1 MCSEEDPQECHR
13 RLLLGRVLAEK
24 GVAVRHLRGD
34 GRVQTEEDLCLEE
47 TAGQLALGFDSGVE
61 EKPWRSVTIGFT
73 QKSAAHFF
81 GLLNDAGIR
90 RLLDI
95 RLNNV
100 SQLAGF
106 TRRDDLQ
113 YFLSV
118 FCGAEYRHQ
127 PLLAPT
133 KGYCSPRIAR
143 TMIGRPMRTAFAALI
158 AARRI
163 ETLFTPDFFTVP
175 TVLLCSEPTPE
186 HCHRRLV
193 AEYLQQHFRVSVY
206 L

>member
-1 MCSEEDPQECHR
+1 MKWR
-13 RLLLGRVLAEK
+13 RNLG
-24 GVAVRHLRGD
+24 
-34 GRVQTEEDLCLEE
+34 DLYDR
-47 TAGQLALGFDSGVE
+47 FYP
-61 EKPWRSVTIGFT
+61 KN
-73 QKSAAHFF
+73 AADFF
-81 GLLNDAGIR
+81 GLLKDASIR

-95 RLNNV
+95 RLKNV

-113 YFLSV
+113 FFLAAL
-118 FCGAEYRHQ
+118 CNADYRHE

-133 KGYCSPRIAR
+133 KEILDAYR
-143 TMIGRPMRTAFAALI
+143 TTHDWAVYESAFTALI
-158 AARRI
+158 AERRI
-163 ETLFTPDFFTVP
+163 ETLFMPDYFCVP

-193 AEYLQQHFRVSVY
+193 AEYLQQHIGGVSIKH